1 MYKEER
7 SSAYWSKVKLGD
19 KGIWYRVYAGY
30 FKNEAEAQDFIS
42 RRQLKDAEVKM
53 TRFAILVGVFPARA
67 EAEQKSSTMRE
78 LGFPAYVIPEPQG
91 KMRLYSGA
99 FLTKEG
105 ADIALS
111 ELASKGVRAS
121 TVER

>member
-1 MYKEER
+1 
-7 SSAYWSKVKLGD
+7 VKLGD
-19 KGIWYRVYAGY
+19 KGVWYRVYAGY

-53 TRFAILVGVFPARA
+53 TKYAILVGVFPTRT
-67 EAEQKSSTMRE
+67 EAEQKLSMMLE
-78 LGFPAYVIPEPQG
+78 LGFPAYVIPETQG
-91 KMRLYSGA
+91 KMRLYSGG

-105 ADIALS
+105 ADMALS
-111 ELASKGVRAS
+111 ELASKGIRAS